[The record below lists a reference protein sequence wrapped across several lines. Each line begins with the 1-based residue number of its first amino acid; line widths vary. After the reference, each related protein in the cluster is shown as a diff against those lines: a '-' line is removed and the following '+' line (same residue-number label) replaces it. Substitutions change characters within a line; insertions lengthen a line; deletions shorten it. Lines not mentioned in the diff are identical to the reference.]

1 MKVYIVADEYLEQVK
16 VFDSLEKANRF
27 ITCLIVEDSRN
38 SEMYQ
43 EVGYEGFST
52 DQEVPEAVMEAL
64 GWYFSIGEVE

>member
-16 VFDSLEKANRF
+16 VFDSFEKANRF
-27 ITCLIVEDSRN
+27 IADLIAEDSYN
-38 SEMYQ
+38 SEL
-43 EVGYEGFST
+43 YEGFNI